1 MYDLIIIDD
10 ENIIRKGLEELID
23 WKSIGFRIV
32 ATFEDGKEA
41 IEFLKNH
48 HVDVVLT
55 DIRMAE
61 VSGLDVAKYVH
72 DHKPGT
78 KTVII
83 SGYKEFE
90 YAKKAIDYGVEYFL
104 LKPTKFNEFYH
115 TFSELKKSL
124 TKKLKRNK
132 LHEEKRKNIL
142 RCSLS
147 CKISSLQT

>member
-32 ATFEDGKEA
+32 ATFEDGKEP

-115 TFSELKKSL
+115 TFSELKK
-124 TKKLKRNK
+124 KA
-132 LHEEKRKNIL
+132 
-142 RCSLS
+142 
-147 CKISSLQT
+147 